1 MGRTAAH
8 RDATLRNMSISL
20 IQHKR
25 IITTHAKAKVLRP
38 FLEPIITRAK
48 DNTQHSRRVV
58 YSKLKNKD
66 AVKELFGPI
75 MVAVG
80 ERPGGYLRIIR
91 LGYRKGDGAQMALI
105 EFVDFNE
112 TYNLKDGETPGRR
125 RTRRGGGRRTR
136 RGRGRGAAATK
147 SQEEE

>member
-80 ERPGGYLRIIR
+80 DRPGGYLRIIR

-112 TYNLKDGETPGRR
+112 TYNLKDGETPGRK
-125 RTRRGGGRRTR
+125 RTRRGGGRTR
-136 RGRGRGAAATK
+136 RGRGRGAAARK